1 MPAAVH
7 LPSTSPVFTRTV
19 AGLVKALLE
28 DASTAFAHLTQV
40 WTAVAR
46 PQGMAQHKA
55 GAGRALQ
62 GQRASWQLRV
72 SLLCSPSG
80 AGWKTIELGAA

>member
-1 MPAAVH
+1 MH
-7 LPSTSPVFTRTV
+7 LPGTSPVFTHTV

-28 DASTAFAHLTQV
+28 DASTAFAHLMWV
-40 WTAVAR
+40 WTAMAQ

-55 GAGRALQ
+55 GAGRALH

-80 AGWKTIELGAA
+80 AGWKIIELGAA